1 MDKKDIEAR
10 IAKLK
15 QCLGNEDEAS
25 LNYVEQTLAWAKENN
40 CSEVREAFSE
50 FADLFLTESEAEVK
64 SIRQELDGDSYSLLP
79 LSYIAR
85 RYFAKSAAW
94 LQQRVNGY
102 KVRGKVYTLN
112 DEQKKI
118 FNDAVQDIAKRIGS
132 IHFA

>member
-10 IAKLK
+10 IAKFK

-25 LNYVEQTLAWAKENN
+25 VNYVEQTLAWAKEND

-50 FADLFLTESEAEVK
+50 FADSFLTESEAEVK

-85 RYFAKSAAW
+85 RYFGKSAAW